1 MREQE
6 TKKEVEK
13 RPQVNGLKSNFIR
26 GIELRSRRKS
36 SRRSREG
43 GGAAGERERTTRTHG
58 RGENLLTVRYG
69 ATERGKKEGKKAS
82 DRQTD
87 RHSKARITWPSVPP
101 SAGPRVGRASINNCN
116 WPLRPL
122 RSLARKLAHAHIVCI
137 RNH

>member
-82 DRQTD
+82 DRQTQQSENHLAV
-87 RHSKARITWPSVPP
+87 RPSVRR
-101 SAGPRVGRASINNCN
+101 SACRPR
-116 WPLRPL
+116 
-122 RSLARKLAHAHIVCI
+122 
-137 RNH
+137 